1 MNFDNTNSGAL
12 FKNDKGGNQRRPDYR
27 GNLNVNGVE
36 YDLSAWLKTSKKGDK
51 YMSLSVQPKRTSDRR
66 PDNRPADVDGYPKN
80 SQQHPSSEFDDEIP
94 F

>member
-12 FKNDKGGNQRRPDYR
+12 FKNDKGGNERRPDYR
-27 GNLNVNGVE
+27 GTLNVNGVE

-66 PDNRPADVDGYPKN
+66 PENRPTDVDGYQKN
-80 SQQHPSSEFDDEIP
+80 SQQHPSADFDDEIP